1 MLRTVGCKFSR
12 FRMNLAYCRSFSD
25 ECDKGANRKLEPHP
39 DAEKEPLERFPNDIN
54 PKTGESQGPRG
65 PEPTRSNVFKLTF
78 WLVPGYC
85 HSPLSWFDKPFA
97 VYTQSFSEGRIDDRI
112 GVRFIQSVRNPI
124 EFVLILA
131 WGIENVTIL
140 WGTLPEPMCL
150 ECQSAFKKNE
160 KDSTFLCS
168 KHFWFIR
175 FSPDC
180 QFSSRECTSCSD
192 QKSSRLPFY
201 LISSKQETSKGIS
214 CKCMSDLSASI
225 HPSICPQTGRLRL
238 SWVSQGNQIRV
249 ISCSFGEDFSCIV
262 PMGSYRKNYKTESIP
277 PPLSTNGSL
286 LTSNYCS
293 SCYFWDPEGCSVR
306 YSLEN
311 SPIPPSNWVDF
322 DEQKEQNSIRDCD
335 LSSLQI
341 RVVKCSECWPEGHRH
356 PIASLV
362 TFLVVYLIF
371 VVSHHVLNTLSSRLL
386 LQYIMFYC
394 CLAFFLRFQ
403 LLANN
408 FLQHECLSQ
417 KCSFNPWTMSL
428 LNSRERLQSCK
439 PLNYLAM
446 LQDIRAS
453 YLHWSLVPIERESK
467 LRSHSDDPDTHLA
480 NQLCGHCHSY
490 FDFSRWR
497 PYDENQDELSRVS
510 IIAHME
516 EVVFDVP
523 EFKEGVSDRVIFT
536 SPLESDW
543 ILVYDM
549 DGSQSTSSRTNGAS
563 YQLVT
568 LIDLSTGR
576 QLDPDEPICAGR
588 LRKIQ
593 SQCPSS
599 IRFNPSENSTSSTFP
614 MELNNFSV
622 ISSCRSLDRLC
633 DPFGGYIL

>member
-1 MLRTVGCKFSR
+1 MLRTVGLKFSR
-12 FRMNLAYCRSFSD
+12 FQTNLVYCRSFSE
-25 ECDKGANRKLEPHP
+25 ECGKGTNRKLEPHP

-54 PKTGESQGPRG
+54 PKTGESHGPRG
-65 PEPTRSNVFKLTF
+65 PEPTRHEFTGLYFQSSIQLNDILPPSLRYEVILGFTGDGRFILSYCFRINVFKLTF

-85 HSPLSWFDKPFA
+85 HSPSSWFEKPFA
-97 VYTQSFSEGRIDDRI
+97 VYTHSFSEGRIDDQV
-112 GVRFIQSVRNPI
+112 GVRFMQSIRNPM

-131 WGIENVTIL
+131 WGIESVTIL

-150 ECQSAFKKNE
+150 ECQGALRKSE
-160 KDSTFLCS
+160 RDSTFLCS

-180 QFSSRECTSCSD
+180 QFSSRECASCSG

-201 LISSKQETSKGIS
+201 LTPNKQETSKGLS

-262 PMGSYRKNYKTESIP
+262 PMGSYRKNCKAESMP

-293 SCYFWDPEGCSVR
+293 SCYFWDPEGCSVP

-311 SPIPPSNWVDF
+311 SPIPPRNWVDF
-322 DEQKEQNSIRDCD
+322 DEQKEQDLNKDCD

-341 RVVKCSECWPEGHRH
+341 RVVKFSEVWPEGHRH
-356 PIASLV
+356 PI
-362 TFLVVYLIF
+362 
-371 VVSHHVLNTLSSRLL
+371 
-386 LQYIMFYC
+386 
-394 CLAFFLRFQ
+394 

-408 FLQHECLSQ
+408 FLQHKCLSQ
-417 KCSFNPWTMSL
+417 KYPFDPWTMSL
-428 LNSRERLQSCK
+428 LSSREKLKSCK

-453 YLHWSLVPIERESK
+453 YLHWFRVSEKTNYTPTLMILIPIW
-467 LRSHSDDPDTHLA
+467 LIDCVQDV
-480 NQLCGHCHSY
+480 
-490 FDFSRWR
+490 SR
-497 PYDENQDELSRVS
+497 DVS

-516 EVVFDVP
+516 EIVFDIP
-523 EFKEGVSDRVIFT
+523 EFKEGISDRVIFT
-536 SPLESDW
+536 SPYEPDW

-549 DGSQSTSSRTNGAS
+549 DDRQSTSSRTNGAS
-563 YQLVT
+563 YQLIA

-576 QLDPDEPICAGR
+576 QLDPDEPSCAGR

-593 SQCPSS
+593 SLCPSS
-599 IRFNPSENSTSSTFP
+599 IRFNPSKTSTSSTFL

-622 ISSCRSLDRLC
+622 ISSCQSLDRLC
-633 DPFGGYIL
+633 DPFGGYVLCLNS